1 MTNTISAAKSS
12 TLFSGLGR
20 MIGAEFLKLRKR
32 SLTRVLVFILAGIV
46 ALVNL
51 LLLAVSKADLPA
63 RGTGQGMANMSKLLG
78 LSSAVPF
85 TLSLIASFGVV
96 LAIILAASSMG
107 SEYNWKTIRTAIIS
121 SESRFKF
128 LTAKLI
134 SLGIMIIT
142 GMVIGVVVGIIMSFI
157 TNAIGGNTFDFSY
170 LTGSYVWQQFLQFWR
185 TFYTIIPFALLGFTM
200 SIVGRSAMP
209 GISTGIGVVFLESII
224 TAFMRLVQTGQYSWI
239 AKVPDYL
246 LNANVQAITAL
257 NELPQ
262 GFGRMGGGV
271 GATDTAPSVT
281 HAYVTLGIYALAFL
295 VLAYYLFRKRD
306 ITG

>member
-1 MTNTISAAKSS
+1 MTNTISVAKSG

-32 SLTRVLVFILAGIV
+32 SITRVLVFILAGIIS
-46 ALVNL
+46 LVNL
-51 LLLAVSKADLPA
+51 LLLAISKVDLPA
-63 RGTGQGMANMSKLLG
+63 GNGPGMGNMSTLLG

-134 SLGIMIIT
+134 SISAMILM
-142 GMVIGVVVGIIMSFI
+142 GMVIGVVVGIIMSLI
-157 TNAIGGNTFDFSY
+157 TNAIGGYTFDFSF

-185 TFYTIIPFALLGFTM
+185 TFYTIIPFALLGFMM

-224 TAFMRLVQTGQYSWI
+224 TTFMRLASGWI

-257 NELPQ
+257 NELPR
-262 GFGRMGGGV
+262 GFGRMGV
-271 GATDTAPSVT
+271 GTTGDTAPSVT
-281 HAYVTLGIYALAFL
+281 HAYITLGIYALAFL

>member
-1 MTNTISAAKSS
+1 MTNTISSAKSG

-32 SLTRVLVFILAGIV
+32 SLTRVLMFIITGIIV
-46 ALVNL
+46 LVNL
-51 LLLAVSKADLPA
+51 LLLAISKVDLPG
-63 RGTGQGMANMSKLLG
+63 RNGQGTPNITNLLG
-78 LSSAVPF
+78 LSSGVPF
-85 TLSLIASFGVV
+85 ALSLMASFGVV

-107 SEYNWKTIRTAIIS
+107 SEYNWKTIRTALIS

-134 SLGIMIIT
+134 SISIMIIV
-142 GMVIGVVVGIIMSFI
+142 GMAVGVVVGIIMSLI
-157 TNAIGGNTFDFSY
+157 TNAIGGYPFDFTF
-170 LTGSYVWQQFLQFWR
+170 LTGSYMWQQFLQFWR
-185 TFYTIIPFALLGFTM
+185 TFYTIIPFALLGFMM

-224 TAFMRLVQTGQYSWI
+224 TTFMRLASGWI

-257 NELPQ
+257 NELPR
-262 GFGRMGGGV
+262 GFGRMGV
-271 GATDTAPSVT
+271 SATGDTAPSVT
-281 HAYVTLGIYALAFL
+281 HAYITLGLYSLAFL
-295 VLAYYLFRKRD
+295 ALAYYLFRKRD
-306 ITG
+306 VTG